1 MDKGPK
7 RTTVIG
13 IGNLLLM
20 DEGVGVHV
28 VRELERKDLPPE
40 VEVIDGGTSTMELL
54 PIFQE
59 RERIIVI
66 DAVKGGGEPGAVY
79 RITPEEL
86 EAEQDRPL
94 SLHQVG
100 LLDVLGMARQLG
112 PVAEVVIIGVEPK
125 EIRWGMDLSPEVREK
140 VPLVVEAVLEE
151 LGLRGE

>member
-1 MDKGPK
+1 
-7 RTTVIG
+7 
-13 IGNLLLM
+13 
-20 DEGVGVHV
+20 
-28 VRELERKDLPPE
+28 
-40 VEVIDGGTSTMELL
+40 MELL

-59 RERIIVI
+59 MERIIVI
-66 DAVKGGGEPGAVY
+66 DAVKGGGKPGAVY

-140 VPLVVEAVLEE
+140 VPVVVEAVLEE